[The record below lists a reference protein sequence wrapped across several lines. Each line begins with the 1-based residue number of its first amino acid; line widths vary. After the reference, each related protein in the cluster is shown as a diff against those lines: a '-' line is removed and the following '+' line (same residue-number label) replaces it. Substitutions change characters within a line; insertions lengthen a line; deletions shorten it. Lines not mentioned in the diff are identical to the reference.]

1 MKREP
6 VGQAYIRAAIERIV
20 ARGKPLTSRADR
32 GELLRTRSV
41 GASYTPIL
49 VELRRWKREQE
60 ERASGR
66 IEAAVDAILALR
78 AKHERDKVRADVL
91 ARSGGGIVVRFAVR
105 KPKPTKST

>member
-6 VGQAYIRAAIERIV
+6 VGQRYILAAIERLA
-20 ARGKPLTSRADR
+20 ARGKPVTSRAVR

-41 GASYTPIL
+41 GASYGPIL
-49 VELRRWKREQE
+49 VEIRRWKREQE

-66 IEAAVDAILALR
+66 IEIAVDAILALR

-91 ARSGGGIVVRFAVR
+91 ARSGGGIIVRFAVR
-105 KPKPTKST
+105 KPKPVKTT